1 MPGLKRFS
9 TAIGNDVGALLIFVG
24 LWAAL
29 ATFFPPYLLPSPGT
43 VLLEIPRYFQ
53 GEFAHHLAVTL
64 YRTVIGFALAF
75 VAGGALGIA
84 AFRLRLTESLNG
96 FMASVQVL
104 PGTIIGIIFL
114 LMFGVGSATPIALVA
129 LLTMPTVAINTA
141 NALSK
146 RNIALEQYVLS
157 AGGNWRHL
165 VRYLYL
171 PALIPTTRSNLTLG
185 MGLAL
190 KIVILGEFIGAQ
202 DGIGYLLNVARVYF
216 NMKEVWFYLL
226 VILLVTALFQVTHNA
241 LSKAL
246 LRKYLYPD

>member
-1 MPGLKRFS
+1 MPGLRRFS
-9 TAIGNDVGALLIFVG
+9 TTIGSDVGALLIFVC

-29 ATFFPPYLLPSPGT
+29 AMFFPPYLLPSPGT
-43 VLLEIPRYFQ
+43 VLLEVPHYFQ
-53 GEFAHHLAVTL
+53 GEFAHHLAATL
-64 YRTVIGFALAF
+64 YRTVIGFVLAF
-75 VAGGALGIA
+75 IAGGALGIV
-84 AFRLRLTESLNG
+84 AFGLHLTEPLNG

-129 LLTMPTVAINTA
+129 LLTMPTIAINTA
-141 NALSK
+141 NALTK
-146 RNIALEQYVLS
+146 RNVALEQYVVS

-171 PALIPTTRSNLTLG
+171 PALVPTQRSNLTLG

-202 DGIGYLLNVARVYF
+202 DGIGYLLNSARIYF
-216 NMKEVWFYLL
+216 NMKEVCFYLL
-226 VILLVTALFQVTHNA
+226 VILLMTAVFQVTHNA
-241 LSKAL
+241 LFKTL
-246 LRKYLYPD
+246 LRKYFHPD

>member
-1 MPGLKRFS
+1 MPGLRRFS
-9 TAIGNDVGALLIFVG
+9 TAIGSDVGALLIFVC

-29 ATFFPPYLLPSPGT
+29 AIFFPPYLLPSPGT
-43 VLLEIPRYFQ
+43 VLLEVPRYFQ

-64 YRTVIGFALAF
+64 YRTAIGFVLAF
-75 VAGGALGIA
+75 MAGGALGIV
-84 AFRLRLTESLNG
+84 AFGLRLTESLNG
-96 FMASVQVL
+96 LMASVQVL
-104 PGTIIGIIFL
+104 PGTIIGIVFL

-129 LLTMPTVAINTA
+129 LLTMPTIAINTA

-146 RNIALEQYVLS
+146 RDIALEQYLLS

-171 PALIPTTRSNLTLG
+171 PALVPTQRSNLTLG
-185 MGLAL
+185 TGLAL

-216 NMKEVWFYLL
+216 NMKEVFFYLL

-241 LSKAL
+241 LFKTL
-246 LRKYLYPD
+246 LKRYFYPD